1 MKPQRP
7 CLGSTVP
14 VGASKGI
21 FHSEVRLVLSDLQQW
36 NRNLDMPLGQSPPQL
51 LARMPVIPDSPFLS
65 SWLTEDYVP
74 ESERNEPNTVIILGT
89 ERCPRLPQS
98 EEDMAPSGPIL
109 LRVLTVGGGHSR
121 S

>member
-1 MKPQRP
+1 
-7 CLGSTVP
+7 
-14 VGASKGI
+14 
-21 FHSEVRLVLSDLQQW
+21 
-36 NRNLDMPLGQSPPQL
+36 MPFGQSPPQL
-51 LARMPVIPDSPFLS
+51 LTRMLVIPELPFLS

-74 ESERNEPNTVIILGT
+74 ESERNESGTVIVVGT
-89 ERCPRLPQS
+89 ERCPKLPQS